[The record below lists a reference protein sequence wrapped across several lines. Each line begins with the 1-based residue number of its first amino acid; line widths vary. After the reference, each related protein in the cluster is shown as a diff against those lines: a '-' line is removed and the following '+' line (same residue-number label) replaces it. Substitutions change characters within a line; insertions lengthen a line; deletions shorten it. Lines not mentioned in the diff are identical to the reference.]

1 MTTMNIS
8 LPETMKSYVDTQVE
22 TGGYSSSS
30 EYVRDLIRRDQIA
43 KAEKILAEKI
53 LEGINSPIA
62 IELTDENREAYWA
75 EKHAAIEAKY
85 GSKN

>member
-8 LPETMKSYVDTQVE
+8 LPETMKSYVDAQVE

-53 LEGINSPIA
+53 MEGINSSIA

-75 EKHAAIEAKY
+75 KKHAAIEAKY

>member
-1 MTTMNIS
+1 VTTMNIS